1 MQTNC
6 KQKSRGYGQ
15 QTPRSPIGASETTWQ
30 TWCVESQQRQC
41 EVLLSMRLLRRSKNG
56 SKNHRRR
63 KLDNSNIKQG
73 TPKARSKVNANKLQA
88 EIKGLRSADSKKS
101 NWSFRN
107 NLANMVRGKSA
118 KAVRGA
124 SFNAITK
131 AIEKRLQKSQKK
143 KAGQ

>member
-1 MQTNC
+1 MLS
-6 KQKSRGYGQ
+6 KKS
-15 QTPRSPIGASETTWQ
+15 P
-30 TWCVESQQRQC
+30 VF
-41 EVLLSMRLLRRSKNG
+41 L
-56 SKNHRRR
+56 
-63 KLDNSNIKQG
+63 
-73 TPKARSKVNANKLQA
+73 PKARSKVNANKLQA